1 MLKTETI
8 ANNLG
13 NSKELLK
20 IENFGII
27 FGSICL
33 LKIWPEPTPQTPS
46 VPFLNPSEPGATSN
60 IASIYAVVS
69 EPTGYYLY
77 KISDSSMKVDW

>member
-1 MLKTETI
+1 MLKTETV

-27 FGSICL
+27 FDTAEGVCGVLIGKTLEIAGNISFSCRSIDFMEDICSQ
-33 LKIWPEPTPQTPS
+33 I
-46 VPFLNPSEPGATSN
+46 
-60 IASIYAVVS
+60 
-69 EPTGYYLY
+69 
-77 KISDSSMKVDW
+77 